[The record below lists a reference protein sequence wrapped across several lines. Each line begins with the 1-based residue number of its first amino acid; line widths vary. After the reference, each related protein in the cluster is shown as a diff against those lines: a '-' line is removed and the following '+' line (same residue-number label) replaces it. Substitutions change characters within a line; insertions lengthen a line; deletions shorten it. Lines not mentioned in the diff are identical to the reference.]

1 MLLSTCPVTYYLKID
16 YYRWIVFQ
24 DKLNGKVYSGVNAR
38 AMLALPDQEV
48 KVNPASHNA
57 FDIFVQST
65 STNRKLI
72 KGTKLLV
79 LK

>member
-1 MLLSTCPVTYYLKID
+1 MSKKLQNYINH
-16 YYRWIVFQ
+16 IVFVV
-24 DKLNGKVYSGVNAR
+24 DSSGSMGHLSNEV
-38 AMLALPDQEV
+38 V